1 MINQL
6 IEALPTI
13 GIIALA
19 LYGSLG
25 LFVLVVNLIAKG
37 NDK

>member
-6 IEALPTI
+6 IETLPTI
-13 GIIALA
+13 GIIVIA

-25 LFVLVVNLIAKG
+25 LFILIINLIAKG

>member
-1 MINQL
+1 MMNQL
-6 IEALPTI
+6 IESLPLI
-13 GIIALA
+13 GIITLA

-25 LFVLVVNLIAKG
+25 LFIIIINLIAKG

>member
-1 MINQL
+1 MMNQL
-6 IEALPTI
+6 IETLPTI
-13 GIIALA
+13 GLIVIA

-25 LFVLVVNLIAKG
+25 LFIFIINLIAKG

>member
-6 IEALPTI
+6 IEILPTI
-13 GIIALA
+13 GLIVIA
-19 LYGSLG
+19 LYGFLG
-25 LFVLVVNLIAKG
+25 LFILIINLIAKG

>member
-1 MINQL
+1 MMNQL
-6 IEALPTI
+6 IETLPTI

-19 LYGSLG
+19 LYGALG

>member
-6 IEALPTI
+6 IDALPLI
-13 GIIALA
+13 GLIAVV

-25 LFVLVVNLIAKG
+25 LFIFIINLIAKG